1 MVNGLTR
8 TRSFESQ
15 QKVLR
20 REESKDSSE
29 KRSGSL
35 VRQARDGLGSS
46 GVVLPS
52 VFGHGRL
59 DDGKKEKMNNAF
71 SIKPG
76 KYNFIMTQEVLR

>member
-1 MVNGLTR
+1 MVNGLMR

-15 QKVLR
+15 QKELR
-20 REESKDSSE
+20 RVDSKENSE

-35 VRQARDGLGSS
+35 VRQARHGLGSS
-46 GVVLPS
+46 GVELPS

-59 DDGKKEKMNNAF
+59 DDGQKEKMNNAF

-76 KYNFIMTQEVLR
+76 KCSFQIFEQAI